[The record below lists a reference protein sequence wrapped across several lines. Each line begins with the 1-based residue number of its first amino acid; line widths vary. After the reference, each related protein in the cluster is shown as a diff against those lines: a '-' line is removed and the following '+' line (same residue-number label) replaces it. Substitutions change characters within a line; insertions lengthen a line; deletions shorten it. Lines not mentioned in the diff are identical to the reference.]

1 MGYSTDF
8 LGSLHFSRPLRDQEM
23 DYINALTQCRR
34 MKLDVAKL
42 HETYKGAHGN
52 PFAKTDADVY
62 GVDGEYFT
70 QELSYDDPCVIA
82 YNTPPATQPGLWCH
96 WTVSKKELTW
106 DGGEKFYKYVEW
118 LQYFIR
124 HFFDKWGIALD
135 GAMQWQGERRE
146 DRGTISVW
154 CSKIHIHH
162 DACDEYEEDEDV
174 EEADME

>member
-70 QELSYDDPCVIA
+70 QELSYDDPCVSN
-82 YNTPPATQPGLWCH
+82 YNSPPGTQPGLWCH

-154 CSKIHIHH
+154 RSRIHIHH
-162 DACDEYEEDEDV
+162 DACDESDDNEDV
-174 EEADME
+174 EEADM